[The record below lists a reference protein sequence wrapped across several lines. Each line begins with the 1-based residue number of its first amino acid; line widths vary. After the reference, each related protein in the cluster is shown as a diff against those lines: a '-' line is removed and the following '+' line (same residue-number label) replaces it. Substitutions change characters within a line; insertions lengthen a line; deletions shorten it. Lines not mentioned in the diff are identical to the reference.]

1 MIKHIALLL
10 TLLVLFMASGASSA
24 TDASSD
30 CPNLT
35 NSRASEILA
44 NSRVVTAKHSKLVGR
59 AERIFDR
66 VRAIAMVHG
75 DIKRPLLKIIKT
87 DSFFAQSYLEGIIL
101 SQHVLNIVYNSGY
114 KTRHNDAILAFIL
127 GHELAH
133 IANKHFANQESHCL
147 ALSQS
152 APKDNN
158 WNWLGLWK
166 NEPDCSSVDK
176 LRQADERTADRYG
189 LLYAAIAGFHIN
201 ALNDFEAFHEIWAK
215 ATCVY
220 PTWKERLADI
230 QKVIVEVRQQLAY
243 WQVAIYLQ
251 HFKYSETAIYFYR
264 KFHNKTRLYTPE
276 SLNNLG
282 LSYLEMAIKK
292 LEGSSCEHHRY
303 KLPGLLSS
311 QSALTESLGSKG
323 EEACIL
329 PDTLQEAKFYLN
341 EAVQMDKDYLEARLN
356 FATAYF
362 LEGKFYS
369 ALGQL
374 EHIQKDTVDDPSI
387 RAMIVNLK
395 VLARYHQDSDSVF
408 RPGFDVLPILT
419 RRLNVALKTPNL
431 NDDIK
436 AALHHNLA
444 WLSEDRGH
452 NQAAAIH
459 RTKAQQSEKVA
470 PKTVPNPPWTPPIPL
485 GCYIEKELITP
496 DCQSGFAK
504 LSELD
509 SINYD
514 FGGMD
519 YGKIFYNKE
528 LLFLAMANDNGDRLI
543 ELAVSKK
550 QRQDLRKAEQLR
562 ARYGPP
568 TRQQTLSNGVIWNY
582 GNRWAVLVD
591 HDHKIREIW
600 INK

>member
-1 MIKHIALLL
+1 
-10 TLLVLFMASGASSA
+10 
-24 TDASSD
+24 
-30 CPNLT
+30 
-35 NSRASEILA
+35 
-44 NSRVVTAKHSKLVGR
+44 
-59 AERIFDR
+59 
-66 VRAIAMVHG
+66 
-75 DIKRPLLKIIKT
+75 
-87 DSFFAQSYLEGIIL
+87 
-101 SQHVLNIVYNSGY
+101 
-114 KTRHNDAILAFIL
+114 
-127 GHELAH
+127 
-133 IANKHFANQESHCL
+133 
-147 ALSQS
+147 
-152 APKDNN
+152 
-158 WNWLGLWK
+158 
-166 NEPDCSSVDK
+166 
-176 LRQADERTADRYG
+176 
-189 LLYAAIAGFHIN
+189 
-201 ALNDFEAFHEIWAK
+201 
-215 ATCVY
+215 
-220 PTWKERLADI
+220 
-230 QKVIVEVRQQLAY
+230 
-243 WQVAIYLQ
+243 
-251 HFKYSETAIYFYR
+251 
-264 KFHNKTRLYTPE
+264 
-276 SLNNLG
+276 
-282 LSYLEMAIKK
+282 
-292 LEGSSCEHHRY
+292 
-303 KLPGLLSS
+303 LSS
-311 QSALTESLGSKG
+311 QSALTESLGPKG
-323 EEACIL
+323 EEACII
-329 PDTLQEAKFYLN
+329 PEALQEAKFYLN

-419 RRLNVALKTPNL
+419 RRLNAALKTPNL

-582 GNRWAVLVD
+582 GNRWAVVVD